1 MEKRID
7 KIKKEI
13 ELSGEVFVTDLSRKY
28 DVTEETI
35 RRDLEKLKNEGLITR
50 TFGGAVL
57 NTVSQKDHIHFFK
70 RRSINNE
77 EKKKIAEIVCGRLSD
92 VNTIMADNSTTVMEV
107 VKLIKSNS
115 DITAISFSTQIL
127 QELEGAKMKVIST
140 GGTYDE
146 NSFSFQ
152 GTLAKENIA
161 RYNVDVALLA
171 CKALDIEKGIMDST
185 EGEAVLKSEM
195 AKRASKVILLADHTK
210 FNQTAFV
217 NFLTWGDVD
226 CIVTDKKPDDRWLD
240 FCAGNNIELLYE

>member
-13 ELSGEVFVTDLSRKY
+13 ELTGEVFVTDLSIKY
-28 DVTEETI
+28 NVTEETI

-57 NTVSQKDHIHFFK
+57 NTATQKDHIHFFK

-77 EKKKIAEIVCGRLSD
+77 EKRKIAQLVCRKLAGVS
-92 VNTIMADNSTTVMEV
+92 TIMADNSTTVMEV
-107 VKLIKSNS
+107 IKLIKNNKE
-115 DITAISFSTQIL
+115 ITTISFSTQIL
-127 QELEGAKMKVIST
+127 QELDGAQMKVIST

-146 NSFSFQ
+146 ITLSFQ
-152 GTLAKENIA
+152 GTLAKETIA
-161 RYNVDVALLA
+161 RYNVDVALLS
-171 CKALDIEKGIMDST
+171 CKALDVKKGIMDST
-185 EGEAVLKSEM
+185 EGEAILKSEM

-217 NFLTWGDVD
+217 NFLTWNDVN
-226 CIVTDKKPDDRWLD
+226 CIVTDKKPDEMWLD
-240 FCAGNNIELLYE
+240 FCESNNIELLYE